1 MSVYF
6 GLYEIIL
13 VEKTSVSCKTVKA
26 PGTVLYSE
34 RKCWENG
41 IVKLPGKW
49 QDVVE
54 QNGNTL
60 FNKDLGENEKCVFY
74 FYLKNEGTF

>member
-49 QDVVE
+49 QGVVE

-60 FNKDLGENEKCVFY
+60 FNKDLVKM
-74 FYLKNEGTF
+74 KNVSFIFT